1 VNEETEGDPQEAA
14 NRKIIEHLR
23 EVYCQGGEEALR
35 KRTREIIKLIEEWGA
50 SRTGPIKP

>member
-50 SRTGPIKP
+50 SRTGPIKL